1 MDTCVFDVFSN
12 GIGRSEGKELR
23 HLVGGYDDLEMLRT
37 YVRACGVDQ
46 PEMLIMMVVATV
58 RNVLDDELMDRKKE
72 ELGELLKEDNEEF
85 FIAQI
90 DEHLKKEELEP

>member
-23 HLVGGYDDLEMLRT
+23 HLVGGYDDLETLRS

-46 PEMLIMMVVATV
+46 PDLLIMMVVATV
-58 RNVLDDELMDRKKE
+58 RNVLDDELKDRK
-72 ELGELLKEDNEEF
+72 NEEP
-85 FIAQI
+85 
-90 DEHLKKEELEP
+90 EEGNKDD

>member
-12 GIGRSEGKELR
+12 GIGRSEGKELQ
-23 HLVGGYDDLEMLRT
+23 HLVRGYDDLETLRS

-58 RNVLDDELMDRKKE
+58 RNVLDDELMKDAK
-72 ELGELLKEDNEEF
+72 
-85 FIAQI
+85 
-90 DEHLKKEELEP
+90 